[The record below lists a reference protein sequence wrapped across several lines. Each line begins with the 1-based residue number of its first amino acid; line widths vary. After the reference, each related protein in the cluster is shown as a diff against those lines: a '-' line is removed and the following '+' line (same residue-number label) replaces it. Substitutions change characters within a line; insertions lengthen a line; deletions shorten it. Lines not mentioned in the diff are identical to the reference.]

1 MKKTGA
7 LVAGDQGAAG
17 AVSRAAG
24 ARGGAAGAVDGA
36 AGVGDGAG
44 GINGTDGTGRE
55 DGTDGAGGTE
65 GAVAVAGVGE
75 GSGEREG
82 GEREGG
88 LRIEPPRYW
97 PLLLVGAAVVP
108 GTAVVLLGRWGDAP
122 AVEAWRTVC
131 LAVTVQALPFLLLGT
146 ALSGAINAFVPE
158 RVFSRVL
165 PRRPALAVPVAG
177 VAGAVLPGC
186 ECASV
191 PVASSLI
198 GRGVAPAAAFAFL
211 LSAPAIN
218 PVVLTATAIA
228 FPGKPAMVLAR
239 LVASLVT
246 AVVMGWLWL
255 RFGRSEWLRPAV
267 RHGGHQHGR
276 SRWNEFRLAFQ
287 HDFLHAGGFLVLGA
301 MAAATF
307 NVVVPRSVL
316 DTFAGAPWLSVLFLA
331 GLAVLLAV
339 CSEAD
344 AFLAASLTGF
354 PPLARL
360 TFMVVGPMV
369 DLKLIALQA
378 GTFGRAF
385 AVRFSAATVVVAV
398 VCSSVIGGV
407 LL

>member
-1 MKKTGA
+1 MRLTGE
-7 LVAGDQGAAG
+7 LVEAGQDGSAAAREGSAAAREGAAT
-17 AVSRAAG
+17 AAS
-24 ARGGAAGAVDGA
+24 A
-36 AGVGDGAG
+36 
-44 GINGTDGTGRE
+44 
-55 DGTDGAGGTE
+55 
-65 GAVAVAGVGE
+65 
-75 GSGEREG
+75 
-82 GEREGG
+82 
-88 LRIEPPRYW
+88 PPRFW

-108 GTAVVLLGRWGDAP
+108 GTLLFLVGRWGDTP
-122 AVEAWRTVC
+122 AVQAWRTVC

-158 RVFSRVL
+158 WVFRRML
-165 PRRPALAVPVAG
+165 PRRPVLAVPVAG
-177 VAGAVLPGC
+177 VAGVVLPGC

-191 PVASSLI
+191 PVANSLI
-198 GRGVAPAAAFAFL
+198 GRGVTPAAAFAFL
-211 LSAPAIN
+211 LSAPAVN

-228 FPGKPAMVLAR
+228 FPGDPAMVLAR
-239 LVASLVT
+239 LLASLAT

-267 RHGGHQHGR
+267 RHTGHRTGH
-276 SRWNEFRLAFQ
+276 SRWNEFRLGFQ

-307 NVVVPRSVL
+307 NVAVPRSVL
-316 DTFAGAPWLSVLFLA
+316 DTFAGTPWLSVLFLA
-331 GLAVLLAV
+331 ALAVLLAV

-354 PPLARL
+354 PPVARL
-360 TFMVVGPMV
+360 AFMVVGPMV

-385 AVRFSAATVVVAV
+385 AVRFCAATLVVAV
-398 VCSSVIGGV
+398 VCSALIGGA

>member
-1 MKKTGA
+1 MADEGLIAGEEATARERDPAG
-7 LVAGDQGAAG
+7 AGDPVG
-17 AVSRAAG
+17 AVPGRA
-24 ARGGAAGAVDGA
+24 
-36 AGVGDGAG
+36 
-44 GINGTDGTGRE
+44 
-55 DGTDGAGGTE
+55 
-65 GAVAVAGVGE
+65 
-75 GSGEREG
+75 
-82 GEREGG
+82 
-88 LRIEPPRYW
+88 EPPRYW

-108 GTAVVLLGRWGDAP
+108 GTVLYLVARFGDAP
-122 AVEAWRTVC
+122 AVQAWRTVC

-158 RVFSRVL
+158 RVFRRVL
-165 PRRPALAVPVAG
+165 PRHPVLAVPVAG
-177 VAGAVLPGC
+177 VAGVVLPGC

-191 PVASSLI
+191 PVANSLI
-198 GRGVAPAAAFAFL
+198 GRGVPPAAAFAFL
-211 LSAPAIN
+211 LSAPAVN

-228 FPGKPAMVLAR
+228 FPGNPAMVLAR
-239 LVASLVT
+239 LLASLAT

-255 RFGRSEWLRPAV
+255 RFGRAQWLRPAV
-267 RHGGHQHGR
+267 RHTGHRDGGN
-276 SRWNEFRLAFQ
+276 RWEEFRAGFQ

-307 NVVVPRSVL
+307 NVTVPRSVL
-316 DTFAGAPWLSVLFLA
+316 DTFAGSAWLSVLFLA

-354 PPLARL
+354 PPVARL
-360 TFMVVGPMV
+360 AFMVVGPMV

-378 GTFGRAF
+378 GTFGRPF

-398 VCSSVIGGV
+398 ACSALIGGG